1 MKNKSFY
8 NLIKEKGQA
17 SRTLLI
23 IAIIILVAVVIT
35 YLVIRVAENP
45 PKNPT
50 VTPPIAQPIYEQTLG
65 EIRYIFQEARDF
77 GGVLYGSQSKNPEW
91 QNNLKTTER
100 FIKVVVAAQN
110 KGKENI
116 KNGSWDIENIVDSEG
131 RNFVPLTNDSQW
143 LPEKNLCGELLKPEF
158 DPIPCTK
165 IYEVSKISTGLKIRV
180 KNTTNKSGAALIDLI
195 VTN

>member
-23 IAIIILVAVVIT
+23 LAIIILVAVVIS
-35 YLVIRVAENP
+35 YLVIKVAENP

-50 VTPPIAQPIYEQTLG
+50 ATPPIAQPVYEQTLG
-65 EIRYIFQEARDF
+65 DIRYIFQEARDF
-77 GGVLYGSQSKNPEW
+77 GGALSGSQSRNPQW
-91 QNNLKTTER
+91 QEDLKTTER

-131 RNFVPLTNDSQW
+131 RNFVPLTNVSQW

-158 DPIPCTK
+158 DPIPCAK
-165 IYEVSKISTGLKIRV
+165 IYEVSKISTGLKIRI
-180 KNTTNKSGAALIDLI
+180 KNTTNSGNALIDLI
-195 VTN
+195 VTK

>member
-1 MKNKSFY
+1 MKNKIFNNS
-8 NLIKEKGQA
+8 IKEKGQA

-23 IAIIILVAVVIT
+23 IAVIILVAVVIS
-35 YLVIRVAENP
+35 YLVIRVAESP

-50 VTPPIAQPIYEQTLG
+50 ATPPISQPVYEQTLG
-65 EIRYIFQEARDF
+65 DIRFIFQEARDF
-77 GGVLYGSQSKNPEW
+77 GDVLSGSQSRNPQW
-91 QNNLKTTER
+91 QADLKTTER
-100 FIKVVVAAQN
+100 FIKVIVAAQN

-131 RNFVPLTNDSQW
+131 RNFVPLSNASQW
-143 LPEKNLCGELLKPEF
+143 LPEKNLCGDLLKPEF

-165 IYEVSKISTGLKIRV
+165 IYEVSKISTGLKIRI
-180 KNTTNKSGAALIDLI
+180 KNTTNSGNTLIDLI